1 MEKWRNGVSWL
12 ESNISREK
20 ILKNPSESDLNY
32 SFKYCIRC
40 RAAPVSRTTGDTGA
54 AQSMNT
60 GWRTSRPSLKNKRQK
75 HLRHGH
81 GERRTLIAGLVFGM
95 IGAAGM
101 ALWVLRGP
109 AAQGLITPRMSE
121 PQQGQPQGANS
132 SILGIIPAHEPVC
145 NPPRMRTAYLYS
157 NHATTGWPRASRAE
171 LSAWQCMAW
180 RAVARGHPVSM
191 RVLARWQRM
200 WA

>member
-1 MEKWRNGVSWL
+1 MPLSIVSGAVPL
-12 ESNISREK
+12 QCRE
-20 ILKNPSESDLNY
+20 PQ
-32 SFKYCIRC
+32 
-40 RAAPVSRTTGDTGA
+40 A
-54 AQSMNT
+54 M
-60 GWRTSRPSLKNKRQK
+60 
-75 HLRHGH
+75 
-81 GERRTLIAGLVFGM
+81 IAGLVFGM

-157 NHATTGWPRASRAE
+157 NHATSRAE

-180 RAVARGHPVSM
+180 RAVSM